1 MWRKCVIENDS
12 PTFLDP
18 VCLVATPQLT
28 FENWKEHSRVKK
40 VQQIIVP
47 AHFPPDL
54 GADLGEVGISTCK
67 LPVRKT
73 ATYWSWPFELATD
86 LFSDFQLIHM
96 RLEIESL
103 QILFIVDMQVWRN
116 ANMKLLQ
123 GIYIAVCTV
132 LRCWKLSNSSSA
144 QSNIHITSSIHWKF
158 KKSCSAKK

>member
-1 MWRKCVIENDS
+1 M
-12 PTFLDP
+12 P
-18 VCLVATPQLT
+18 VTDT
-28 FENWKEHSRVKK
+28 T
-40 VQQIIVP
+40 
-47 AHFPPDL
+47 HFPPSL
-54 GADLGEVGISTCK
+54 GADLGKVGISTCK
-67 LPVRKT
+67 LPVRNT

-144 QSNIHITSSIHWKF
+144 QSNILQAVYTENSKRAVQYSYLG
-158 KKSCSAKK
+158 S